1 MSMAEVATDL
11 RRTVDSATE
20 RLKAIPSDRA
30 REPVA
35 AGKWSAQEIIG
46 HLVDSASNN
55 HGRFVRAQLSDDL
68 FFPGYDQAAWVSVQ
82 QYSAADWSELI
93 ALWRTFNSHIAH
105 VVERI
110 PQDVATQPRAYHN
123 LDEIAWKTVPREQPA
138 TLEYFVR
145 DYVAHMKHHLAQIPK

>member
-55 HGRFVRAQLSDDL
+55 HGRFVRAQLGDDL

-105 VVERI
+105 IVERI